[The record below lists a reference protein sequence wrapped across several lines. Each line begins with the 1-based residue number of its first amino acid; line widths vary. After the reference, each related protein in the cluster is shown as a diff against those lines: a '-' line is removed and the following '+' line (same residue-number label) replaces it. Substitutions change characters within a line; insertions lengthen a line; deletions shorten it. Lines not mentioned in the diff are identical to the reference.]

1 MAFLNTLFSSFF
13 KSTEQKKAEF
23 EHTRILVDDQA
34 IQAALD
40 AHESWKNRL
49 TASIDGLSN
58 EVFDPNV
65 VCFDNRCVLGQWI
78 YTSGK
83 VKYAHHPKFSA
94 LISHHKMFHF
104 AASNALALHFR
115 GKTKE
120 AKDMLAGQLAQYS
133 DAVLADLNH
142 FRS

>member
-65 VCFDNRCVLGQWI
+65 VCFDNRCVLG
-78 YTSGK
+78 
-83 VKYAHHPKFSA
+83 
-94 LISHHKMFHF
+94 
-104 AASNALALHFR
+104 
-115 GKTKE
+115 
-120 AKDMLAGQLAQYS
+120 
-133 DAVLADLNH
+133 
-142 FRS
+142 